1 MMEQYLGISAAILG
15 SLGGAGVII
24 IALSSWLGKVWA
36 TRLMDNERHKHD
48 RDLEALRA
56 SLKAQNDKQ
65 LTEMSSDFEIFKQ
78 THLREHNDK
87 LAIYRAA
94 LDTVVTILAKVELL
108 VIGQRGEL
116 STEEKEA
123 FENDRLR
130 IYGYLAM
137 LAPQSVID
145 ANDALVDLLLALIY
159 DGEQT
164 NWETVRNSA
173 LRLINAMR
181 ADIGLNKEPVAYNG
195 NR

>member
-1 MMEQYLGISAAILG
+1 MEQYLAISAAILG
-15 SLGGAGVII
+15 SLGGAGVIVVGF
-24 IALSSWLGKVWA
+24 SSWLGKIWA
-36 TRLMDNERHKHD
+36 TRLMDNERHKHE

-56 SLKAQNDKQ
+56 LLKAQNDKQ
-65 LTEMSSDFEIFKQ
+65 LTEISSSFEIFKQ

-94 LDTVVTILAKVELL
+94 IDTIVPILAKIELL
-108 VIGQRGEL
+108 VIGERGGL
-116 STEEKEA
+116 TIEEKEA

-137 LAPQSVID
+137 LAPQSVMD
-145 ANDALVDLLLALIY
+145 ANDAFIDLLLALIY

-173 LRLINAMR
+173 LRLTNAMR
-181 ADIGLNKEPVAYNG
+181 ADIGLKKEPLTYNG
-195 NR
+195 GR

>member
-1 MMEQYLGISAAILG
+1 MEQYLGISAAILG
-15 SLGGAGVII
+15 SLGGAGVIVVG
-24 IALSSWLGKVWA
+24 LSSWLGKVWA
-36 TRLMDNERHKHD
+36 TRLMDNERHKHE

-65 LTEMSSDFEIFKQ
+65 MTEISSDFEIFKQ

-94 LDTVVTILAKVELL
+94 LDTIATILAKVELL
-108 VIGQRGEL
+108 VVGQRGEL

-137 LAPQSVID
+137 LAPQSVMD
-145 ANDALVDLLLALIY
+145 ANDAFVDLLLGLIH
-159 DGEQT
+159 DGDQT

-173 LRLINAMR
+173 LRLTNAMR

-195 NR
+195 SR

>member
-1 MMEQYLGISAAILG
+1 MEQYLGISAAILG
-15 SLGGAGVII
+15 SLGGAGVIVVG
-24 IALSSWLGKVWA
+24 LSSWLGKVWA
-36 TRLMDNERHKHD
+36 ARLMDNERHKHE

-56 SLKAQNDKQ
+56 SLKVQNDKQ
-65 LTEMSSDFEIFKQ
+65 LTEISSDFEIFKQ

-94 LDTVVTILAKVELL
+94 LDTIVPILAKIELL
-108 VIGQRGEL
+108 VIGERGEL
-116 STEEKEA
+116 SSEEKEA

-137 LAPQSVID
+137 LAPQSVMD
-145 ANDALVDLLLALIY
+145 ANDAFIDLLLALIY

-164 NWETVRNSA
+164 NWKTVRNSA
-173 LRLINAMR
+173 LRLTNAMR

>member
-1 MMEQYLGISAAILG
+1 MEQYLGISAAILG

>member
-1 MMEQYLGISAAILG
+1 MEQYLGISAATLG
-15 SLGGAGVII
+15 SLGGAGVIVVG
-24 IALSSWLGKVWA
+24 LSSWLGKVWA
-36 TRLMDNERHKHD
+36 TRLMDNERHKHE

-65 LTEMSSDFEIFKQ
+65 LTEISSDFEIFKQ

-94 LDTVVTILAKVELL
+94 LDTIVPILAKIELL
-108 VIGQRGEL
+108 VIGERGEL

-137 LAPQSVID
+137 LAPQSVMD
-145 ANDALVDLLLALIY
+145 ANDAFVDLLLALIY

-173 LRLINAMR
+173 LRLTNAMR

-195 NR
+195 SR

>member
-1 MMEQYLGISAAILG
+1 MEQYLGISAAILG

-181 ADIGLNKEPVAYNG
+181 ADIGLNKDPVAHNG